1 MSWIIRKAKEADAFG
16 LLDYMRQLSEEPG
29 VNLPL
34 HPGTFNLTPEQEREW
49 IRQHI
54 EQDNALLLVVEAEGE
69 IVGVLHCEGSTDL
82 FTRHN
87 VSFGMSLR
95 ADYRSKGIDTQLI
108 SDGLAWARSKPYV
121 RRVQLEVFTN
131 NEAAIQLYEHMGF
144 LTEGW
149 RTRAYYID
157 NHYVDT
163 YLMSQQ
169 IA

>member
-1 MSWIIRKAKEADAFG
+1 MNWQIRQAEVTDAEG
-16 LLDYMRQLSEEPG
+16 LIAYMQRLASEPG

-34 HPGTFNLTPEQEREW
+34 RPGTFHYTVEQEREW
-49 IRQHI
+49 IRQRR

-69 IVGVLHCEGSTDL
+69 IVGVLHCEGSGDL

-87 VSFGMSLR
+87 VTFGVSIR
-95 ADYRSKGIDTQLI
+95 ADYRGQGIGTQLI
-108 SDGLAWARSKPYV
+108 NECLAWARSKPYV
-121 RRVQLEVFTN
+121 QRVQLEVFAS
-131 NEAAIQLYEHMGF
+131 NEPAIQLYERMGF

-149 RTRAYYID
+149 RARSYYID